1 MCARRLTA
9 AAGLSSAGVAKNLRR
24 TLNRGELRE
33 QVLPCGAIGYRI
45 ADDRT
50 AQSTSGGEGASG
62 S

>member
-1 MCARRLTA
+1 MCTRRLTA
-9 AAGLSSAGVAKNLRR
+9 AAGLSSAGVAQNLRR

-33 QVLPCGAIGYRI
+33 QVLPCGGI

-50 AQSTSGGEGASG
+50 AQSTSGSEGASG